1 MSVFS
6 VSLVAQTGLILRH
19 LFIFLSGGSHIFT
32 ENYHSLFLSLL
43 SRFGF
48 SSSLDN
54 SLSPKLL
61 LFLIAAAQM
70 CAVLDNRTL
79 TDLQLQLSAPI
90 CDSYIDRSL
99 VYAGGV
105 RGSIARPQVSE
116 GQGTA
121 SRLSTFWAVYCI
133 VQELMML
140 FAFLGFLWVIDT
152 GMFLWGLRC
161 GNTTNKALWEHRG
174 EKD

>member
-1 MSVFS
+1 MDVSVLVGSSFLTLSSGLMSVFS
-6 VSLVAQTGLILRH
+6 VSFVAHTGLILRH
-19 LFIFLSGGSHIFT
+19 LFIFLSGDSHIFT

-79 TDLQLQLSAPI
+79 TALQLQLSAPI
-90 CDSYIDRSL
+90 CDSCIDPLSML
-99 VYAGGV
+99 VV
-105 RGSIARPQVSE
+105 
-116 GQGTA
+116 
-121 SRLSTFWAVYCI
+121 
-133 VQELMML
+133 
-140 FAFLGFLWVIDT
+140 
-152 GMFLWGLRC
+152 
-161 GNTTNKALWEHRG
+161 
-174 EKD
+174 